1 MSYIN
6 IDDLKLFPASRIGI
20 TRKDARLI
28 TEDKYT
34 NIIKQILQTGNVPG
48 FVISQEYKSDE
59 PFKFNIAGYYFEIAA
74 GKVPVPEGNDK
85 SLYATIELE
94 TARRDN
100 ADFVELV
107 GGIDN
112 DKYTGLGFSDYAVTG
127 SGKYCLQLLD
137 AQGNIPESSKLQLL
151 TSVSVIDCGTI

>member
-1 MSYIN
+1 MSYIK

-20 TRKDARLI
+20 AKKDARLI

-48 FVISQEYKSDE
+48 FVISDSLDASK
-59 PFKFNIAGYYFEIAA
+59 PFKFNIQGYYFEIAA
-74 GKVPVPEGNDK
+74 GEVPSTRP
-85 SLYATIELE
+85 LYATIELQ
-94 TARRDN
+94 TASRDN
-100 ADFVELV
+100 VDFIELV
-107 GGIDN
+107 GEID
-112 DKYTGLGFSDYAVTG
+112 DGEYTGLSFSDSEVTG